1 MLGSFYYGYAFLQLP
16 SGCLALR
23 LGGTRIFGYAI
34 FLASML
40 TLLTPV
46 ATRYSVYGMIA
57 VRAGEG
63 LMLVRNNVFVLSQTK
78 LNYEWLNVGLPNI
91 KETPCDN
98 CRHIR
103 ESAHSFPK

>member
-1 MLGSFYYGYAFLQLP
+1 
-16 SGCLALR
+16 
-23 LGGTRIFGYAI
+23 
-34 FLASML
+34 ML

-78 LNYEWLNVGLPNI
+78 LNYEWLNVGLPN
-91 KETPCDN
+91 
-98 CRHIR
+98 
-103 ESAHSFPK
+103 SFPKRSRSSETSVSFSVHHDWFDV